1 MVTDE
6 SAIHK
11 SEMRKLRNRIYYK
24 CQLGRWG
31 MLQNCNGG
39 PLKLLGFT
47 DKPTARNGN
56 ISLEVEEYCFG
67 CEEFMPV
74 RKIERIYTGDNP
86 TEINVTV
93 QCGQKDRCRRIAD
106 RIQAPRPKKIGVLI
120 GKRLTG
126 EGYDKED
133 RRAIA

>member
-1 MVTDE
+1 M
-6 SAIHK
+6 
-11 SEMRKLRNRIYYK
+11 NRQYIKARCANCGTEYIINANLADGACCK
-24 CQLGRWG
+24 
-31 MLQNCNGG
+31 NCNGG

-106 RIQAPRPKKIGVLI
+106 RIQAPRPKKS
-120 GKRLTG
+120 
-126 EGYDKED
+126 
-133 RRAIA
+133 AF